1 MISAKAIAD
10 RLREDLLAAQQRGG
24 AQEVTLPAVVVE
36 VVAHL
41 LDQLPTAFVAPPP
54 ERRMAS
60 GPGIVPRI
68 ADELERAMS
77 EQGRPADVLA
87 LPMPV
92 VTEIAQLL
100 AEAVPMNVDM
110 NPADRLRRVMC
121 GDPVCQAL
129 SDVHDLARWVTD
141 QECARMDGDRRARV
155 GRMAEA
161 MCEAVNAQREPIGV
175 VYSALLAILVD
186 VCRKLASVS
195 HLPADEPDPGAVVH

>member
-10 RLREDLLAAQQRGG
+10 RLREDLLAAERQG
-24 AQEVTLPAVVVE
+24 ADQIVLPDVVVR

-41 LDQLPTAFVAPPP
+41 LDQLPAAFVAPPP
-54 ERRMAS
+54 ERRMAP

-100 AEAVPMNVDM
+100 AEAVPMNADM
-110 NPADRLRRVMC
+110 AAEDRLPRVMC

-129 SDVHDLARWVTD
+129 SDVHDLARWVSD

-155 GRMAEA
+155 ERMAES

-195 HLPADEPDPGAVVH
+195 HLPADEPDPGTVVH